1 MPRWAFSLAIVVL
14 LFSAAPAMAEP
25 IESPMEQIYADGTM
39 LIAGPLVEINPTG
52 RIVIER
58 KDVLSGKGKPP
69 DRIDI
74 RVSKDLLPRLK
85 IGDKLIVA
93 YTMLRPDPR
102 HPMRLAVNPDGA
114 IALDS
119 PGMDPAV
126 FSDTPGVR
134 AILKAGSS
142 EHGRESRKL
151 LDLLLAALGGR
162 DAEMQALAAGQL
174 SYGRE
179 IDEKLR
185 DADRDRIRDVASDA
199 KTPPTVCSLLIEG
212 ASRQPKTLGDWWR
225 KAALDVVTTTPVDG
239 YADKASDPV
248 GLVLTSLEVLDRY
261 AVTVPPD
268 ALKRWVWN
276 PNPPLVERACVML
289 RREAP
294 DQERS
299 TIQLALADPKLPG
312 TTRKFLDDH
321 LRRLDRLN
329 QRKQARKAG
338 AG

>member
-1 MPRWAFSLAIVVL
+1 MPRWAASLAIAA
-14 LFSAAPAMAEP
+14 LFSAAAPAIAEP
-25 IESPMEQIYADGTM
+25 IESPMEQMYADDAA
-39 LIAGPLVEINPTG
+39 IVAGPLVEINPVG
-52 RIVIER
+52 RIIIER
-58 KDVLSGKGKPP
+58 KDVLSAKAKPP

-74 RVSKDLLPRLK
+74 RVSKETLARLK
-85 IGDKLIVA
+85 VGDKLIVA

-102 HPMRLAVNPDGA
+102 HPTRLAINPEGA
-114 IALDS
+114 IALNA
-119 PGMDPAV
+119 PGLDPAV
-126 FSDTPGVR
+126 FSDTPSVR

-151 LDLLLAALGGR
+151 LDLLLAALGGS
-162 DAEMQALAAGQL
+162 DPQMQALAAGQL
-174 SYGRE
+174 SYGHD

-185 DADRDRIRDVASDA
+185 DADRDRIRDVASDP
-199 KTPPTVCSLLIEG
+199 KSPWSVRSLLIEG
-212 ASRQPKTLGDWWR
+212 ASRQPKELGDWWR

-248 GLVLTSLEVLDRY
+248 SLVLTSLEVLDRY
-261 AVTVPPD
+261 AVTIPPD
-268 ALKRWVWN
+268 ALKRWVWS